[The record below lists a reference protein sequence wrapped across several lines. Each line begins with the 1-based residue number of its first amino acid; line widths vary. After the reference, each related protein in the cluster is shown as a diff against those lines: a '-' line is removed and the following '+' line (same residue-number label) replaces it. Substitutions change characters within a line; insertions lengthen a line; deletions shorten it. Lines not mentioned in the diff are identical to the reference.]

1 MNPKIEYIDS
11 KFDYKDNK
19 VTDLYVL
26 SLKRT
31 DDEERK
37 LALKNALEELVD
49 NDKETMLQNQ
59 TL

>member
-49 NDKETMLQNQ
+49 NDKETILQNQ